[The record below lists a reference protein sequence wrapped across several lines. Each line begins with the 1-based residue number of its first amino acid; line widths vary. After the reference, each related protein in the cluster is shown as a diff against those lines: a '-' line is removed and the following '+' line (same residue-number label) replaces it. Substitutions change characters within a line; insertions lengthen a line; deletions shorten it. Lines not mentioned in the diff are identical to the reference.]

1 MRITRKLQD
10 VHQDLNLLAGQGK
23 VKGFFNNIENAEKL
37 GGLVEDIRD
46 AMTEYQVCA
55 FRRYVPDRTPDVR
68 FRLRYSKIFI
78 TKVASLL

>member
-1 MRITRKLQD
+1 M
-10 VHQDLNLLAGQGK
+10 AEQGNIE
-23 VKGFFNNIENAEKL
+23 GFFRNIENADRL
-37 GGLVEDIRD
+37 SGLVEDIRD

-55 FRRYVPDRTPDVR
+55 FQRYVPDRTPDVR